1 MNKKIKKLNL
11 NIFFNLNKLIFALKN
26 KITTI
31 DVINNNESVFCDK
44 KLSVIKKMQ
53 QITFNVGFIFHIKEL

>member
-1 MNKKIKKLNL
+1 MNKKIKKINL

-53 QITFNVGFIFHIKEL
+53 QITFNVGFIFHIKES